1 MCLLSASAGFLR
13 HNYDE
18 SSQMET
24 VMEHDSQKPNLANS
38 SDLMSNPDS
47 TSNLDLANNPDLES
61 QSSNLGQQA
70 HNLDNSWHS
79 IPTKRS
85 FIVLLVVFSIIMLS
99 AFGAK
104 NLYFR
109 GDYNIFFEGT
119 NKQLM
124 AFDEIQTT
132 FAKTDNL
139 AIVIAPEDGNVF
151 TPETLTLIQNLT
163 VDSWQIPYSSR
174 VDSLANYQHTEAVED
189 DLLVEDLL
197 YEEYEHTPER
207 IAKVKQIALNEPLL
221 KNALVSA
228 SGDVTI
234 VNVTVQLPEVDKT
247 AEVQEVIAAINTMI
261 AKYQADSPNVEF
273 HKAGIIAMNNAF
285 MMSAQEDSS
294 TLVPL
299 MLLVVLVFLTFM
311 LRSFFSVVATLVVI
325 ISSIVAT
332 MGLSGWAGMFLS
344 TATVNVP
351 TLVLTLAVADCVH
364 VIVTMRQAMQRG
376 MEKARAIQYSIKL
389 NAMPILITS
398 VTTAIGFLMMN
409 MSDSPVLRDFGNLS
423 ALGVIIA
430 CFLSVTM
437 LPALLKL
444 LPVKTLPANEAAQ
457 NKVTFMDKLGDFV
470 VTNRKA
476 LLPISTLVIVG
487 AAALIPLNKVND
499 ESVKYFDTSS
509 EFRQAADFMEQTV
522 SGMTTISIAVKTNE
536 SQAIADPVFLQ
547 AIGDFTDW
555 LRVQPETDHVATLSD
570 VYMRLNKNM
579 HGDDDSYYQLPLN
592 RELAAQYLL
601 LYEMSL
607 PYGLD
612 LNNQINVDKSS
623 IKMVLTVDNLGSVE
637 LVELEERIYS
647 WFAANAP
654 QYEVVASSPSLMFAH
669 IGETNMAS
677 MLSTLP
683 ITLVL
688 ISGLMIFALRSV
700 RLGVISLVPNIA
712 PAIIGFGLWA
722 LISGEI
728 NLGLSVVVTLT
739 LGIVVDDAVHF
750 LSKYQRAR
758 LEGKSAEE
766 AVRYAFH
773 TVGRA
778 LWITTVVLVAGFS
791 VLAMSSFRLNSDMG
805 LLSAIVIFI
814 ALVVDFILLPSLLMI
829 FDKQTH
835 YAVKTQH
842 GSKPDTKSQ
851 PSSTGELSTS
861 TK

>member
-1 MCLLSASAGFLR
+1 MEPQNQPSETQSAWYTL
-13 HNYDE
+13 
-18 SSQMET
+18 
-24 VMEHDSQKPNLANS
+24 
-38 SDLMSNPDS
+38 
-47 TSNLDLANNPDLES
+47 
-61 QSSNLGQQA
+61 
-70 HNLDNSWHS
+70 
-79 IPTKRS
+79 PTQRS
-85 FIVLLVVFSIIMLS
+85 FITLFVVLAVIAV
-99 AFGAK
+99 ATFGAK

-139 AIVIAPEDGNVF
+139 SIVIAPDDGNVF

-174 VDSLANYQHTEAVED
+174 VDSIANYQHTEAFED

-247 AEVQEVIAAINTMI
+247 AEVQEVIAAINAMI
-261 AKYQADSPNVEF
+261 GKYQAQYPNVEF

-285 MMSAQEDSS
+285 MTSAQEDSS

-325 ISSIVAT
+325 ISSILAT

-376 MEKARAIQYSIKL
+376 MTKAEAIQYSIKL
-389 NAMPILITS
+389 NFIPILITS

-423 ALGVIIA
+423 ALGVMIA
-430 CFLSVTM
+430 CLLSVSL
-437 LPALLKL
+437 LPALLNL
-444 LPVKTLPANEAAQ
+444 LPVKRLAPTTTESE
-457 NKVTFMDKLGDFV
+457 KVTFMDKLGDFV
-470 VTNRKA
+470 VNNRKA
-476 LLPISTLVIVG
+476 LLPVSTLVIVV

-499 ESVKYFDTSS
+499 ESVKYFDTSN
-509 EFRQAADFMEQTV
+509 EFRQAADFMEQTI
-522 SGMTTISIAVKTNE
+522 SGMTNLSIAIKTNE
-536 SQAIADPVFLQ
+536 SQGIADPVFLQ
-547 AIGDFTDW
+547 AIGDFSEW

-570 VYMRLNKNM
+570 VYKRLNKNM
-579 HGDDDSYYQLPLN
+579 HGDDPSYYQLPLD

-637 LVELEERIYS
+637 LVELEERIYA

-688 ISGLMIFALRSV
+688 ISALMIFALRSV

-758 LEGKSAEE
+758 KEGQSAEQ

-791 VLAMSSFRLNSDMG
+791 VLALSGFRLNADMG

-814 ALVVDFILLPSLLMI
+814 ALVVDFILLPILLMI
-829 FDKQTH
+829 FDKENH
-835 YAVKTQH
+835 YVSDAKKHTAEA
-842 GSKPDTKSQ
+842 Q
-851 PSSTGELSTS
+851 PNPTAELSTS

>member
-1 MCLLSASAGFLR
+1 
-13 HNYDE
+13 
-18 SSQMET
+18 
-24 VMEHDSQKPNLANS
+24 MEHDSQKPAFDHQNRDNRNVDS
-38 SDLMSNPDS
+38 VNGDLN
-47 TSNLDLANNPDLES
+47 
-61 QSSNLGQQA
+61 
-70 HNLDNSWHS
+70 NSWHS

-85 FIVLLVVFSIIMLS
+85 FIVLLVVFSIIILS
-99 AFGAK
+99 ALGAK

-139 AIVIAPEDGNVF
+139 AIVVAPEGGNVF

-163 VDSWQIPYSSR
+163 VDAWQIPYSSR

-261 AKYQADSPNVEF
+261 AKYQADYPSVEF

-376 MEKARAIQYSIKL
+376 MEKAQAIQYSIKL

-398 VTTAIGFLMMN
+398 VTTAVGFLMMN

-444 LPVKTLPANEAAQ
+444 LPVKSLPANPLAAD
-457 NKVTFMDKLGDFV
+457 KVTFMDKLGDFV
-470 VTNRKA
+470 VANRKA

-509 EFRQAADFMEQTV
+509 EFRQAADFMEETV

-700 RLGVISLVPNIA
+700 RLGMISLVPNIA

-835 YAVKTQH
+835 YADKPQH
-842 GSKPDTKSQ
+842 ESKPSTKSQ